1 MCDLTF
7 RMSRDILENVTKET
21 KTVTRGIWFKGK
33 NYYIAISQYLKTLG

>member
-21 KTVTRGIWFKGK
+21 KLSREAYG
-33 NYYIAISQYLKTLG
+33 LKEKIIT

>member
-21 KTVTRGIWFKGK
+21 KTVTQGYGLNEKI
-33 NYYIAISQYLKTLG
+33 IT